1 MARSP
6 KVQVVIDGKDNTK
19 NAFGAIDKS
28 LGALEKRIA
37 SVGKATAGAF
47 AGLVSIATLKRIADI
62 NMEFREL
69 DKVLRQ
75 NTGSLEE
82 FSFAQ
87 EETSR
92 IADELGVSLDQVVNN
107 FGKVNGSLAAL
118 GYSSRDSLKMVETI
132 SKLMSLEGADPGP
145 TIARFNRAMSK
156 GELHGAR
163 FNLMLQDQPAL
174 LDLIAEATGKTITEL
189 RAMSEAGEL
198 TADIMGDSL
207 LQMGAAV
214 DERFSELPKTIEQA
228 TTRIRGNI
236 AEAFRDEDLMQ
247 PIVDGLNEL
256 ADVLKDPS
264 VREGLAALAKT
275 LANAAAGGVTAL
287 SELGYGFDSVSHRAR
302 QLHFMTSQLEDLEH
316 QLKQV
321 DRALSGSGMSATIG
335 SLLPEEY
342 LLKKKAQLEEW
353 VEMARDGQEEAV
365 KLDREIA
372 ALRVQ
377 LSIPIAFRVPFT
389 GTDDVIR
396 QKIAEKESERDIL
409 IERRKEQQ
417 ELERQHQ
424 EMLKAEREEEG
435 KIHRKYVSDLKTYN
449 EQAVKAVEDRGK
461 ELAKAE
467 KDAVKK
473 VLDAKKEAET
483 LLKQFDDIRKDI
495 AGGGDKEPSFAD
507 YQALATSARQ
517 ALAAGDTKT
526 AKEDALAAANLL
538 KELAAAGE
546 NTFGFQG
553 LVKSMQDVAKSATD
567 IEQSNA
573 EAELEKIKAE
583 MAELAEQAAALK
595 EMPVSMQ
602 ADEES
607 LESVKNQIT
616 AILEKLKVEAVI
628 PVRMETSGTAPS
640 ANPVPAFAEGGW
652 TGPGSKYKF
661 AGFVHA
667 DEHVQPKRIV
677 REPGA
682 LQFLEEVRRNGFRN
696 TINRIN
702 NMQIPKLDTGGL
714 VEQVAN
720 IEPRQPQSV
729 GTLNFNL
736 PGGESFS
743 VNTVGDFSEDLRRAA
758 LKYGKPRR

>member
-6 KVQVVIDGKDNTK
+6 KVQLVIDGKDNTK

-28 LGALEKRIA
+28 LSALEKRTA
-37 SVGKATAGAF
+37 SVGKAMAGAF
-47 AGLVSIATLKRIADI
+47 AGLVSLATVKRIANV

-174 LDLIAEATGKTITEL
+174 LDLIAEATGKTIAEL

-198 TADIMGDSL
+198 TAEIMGDSL
-207 LQMGAAV
+207 LQMGTAI
-214 DERFSELPKTIEQA
+214 DERFNELPKTIEQA
-228 TTRIRGNI
+228 TTRIKNNI
-236 AEAFRDEDLMQ
+236 AEAFRDEELMQ
-247 PIVDGLNEL
+247 PVVDSLNGL
-256 ADVLKDPS
+256 ADVLKDPQT
-264 VREGLAALAKT
+264 REGLAALARALVT
-275 LANAAAGGVTAL
+275 VVSVAAEGASAFAEFGDDLGYLAAAATTGTT
-287 SELGYGFDSVSHRAR
+287 EL
-302 QLHFMTSQLEDLEH
+302 
-316 QLKQV
+316 
-321 DRALSGSGMSATIG
+321 DR
-335 SLLPEEY
+335 
-342 LLKKKAQLEEW
+342 
-353 VEMARDGQEEAV
+353 
-365 KLDREIA
+365 LDREIRLLDKSINA
-372 ALRVQ
+372 SWFGTKRSKHIFMSEEEMRLQRKALEAMRQHV
-377 LSIPIAFRVPFT
+377 INEMT
-389 GTDDVIR
+389 GTTAEMREAEEKR
-396 QKIAEKESERDIL
+396 QAMLADERAKED
-409 IERRKEQQ
+409 
-417 ELERQHQ
+417 
-424 EMLKAEREEEG
+424 A
-435 KIHRKYVSDLKTYN
+435 IHRKYVNDLKKAN
-449 EQAVKAVEDRGK
+449 NDAIKAVEDRGK

-467 KDAVKK
+467 KDAAKK
-473 VLDAKKEAET
+473 ILDAKKEAET

-628 PVRMETSGTAPS
+628 PVRMETVDAPE
-640 ANPVPAFAEGGW
+640 VPGFATGGYIR
-652 TGPGSKYKF
+652 GPGTGTSDSIL
-661 AGFVHA
+661 ARLSNGEFVVKA
-667 DEHVQPKRIV
+667 D
-677 REPGA
+677 A
-682 LQFLEEVRRNGFRN
+682 VRRYGADFLH
-696 TINRIN
+696 RIN
-702 NMQIPKLDTGGL
+702 NMQIPKFATGGL

-720 IEPRQPQSV
+720 IDSRQPQSV

-743 VNTVGDFSEDLRRAA
+743 VNTVGDFSDELRRAA
-758 LKYGKPRR
+758 IKYGKPRR

>member
-6 KVQVVIDGKDNTK
+6 KVQLVIDGKDNTK

-28 LGALEKRIA
+28 LGALEKRTA
-37 SVGKATAGAF
+37 SVGKAMAGAF

-82 FSFAQ
+82 FNFAQ
-87 EETSR
+87 DETSR

-174 LDLIAEATGKTITEL
+174 LDLIAEATGKTIAEL

-198 TADIMGDSL
+198 TAEIMGDSL
-207 LQMGAAV
+207 LQMGTAI
-214 DERFSELPKTIEQA
+214 DERFNELPKTIEQA
-228 TTRIRGNI
+228 TTRIKNNI
-236 AEAFRDEDLMQ
+236 AEAFRDEELMQ
-247 PIVDGLNEL
+247 PVVDSLNSL
-256 ADVLKDPS
+256 ADTLKDPDVQS
-264 VREGLAALAKT
+264 GLANLAAGMAGAVKTGAGLAAEFGALGQQAGYW
-275 LANAAAGGVTAL
+275 AASLSGQVT
-287 SELGYGFDSVSHRAR
+287 ELDR
-302 QLHFMTSQLEDLEH
+302 LEAEIKD
-316 QLKQV
+316 V
-321 DRALSGSGMSATIG
+321 DRALKASFLTRPIRYLGTSD
-335 SLLPEEY
+335 EE
-342 LLKKKAQLEEW
+342 LSKIRAQLEK
-353 VEMARDGQEEAV
+353 QKEAV
-365 KLDREIA
+365 INDM
-372 ALRVQ
+372 
-377 LSIPIAFRVPFT
+377 T
-389 GTDDVIR
+389 GTTAAMREAEEQR
-396 QKIAEKESERDIL
+396 QRELAAEKE
-409 IERRKEQQ
+409 KE
-417 ELERQHQ
+417 
-424 EMLKAEREEEG
+424 MA
-435 KIHRKYVSDLKTYN
+435 IHRKYVNDLKKAN
-449 EQAVKAVEDRGK
+449 NDAIKAVEDRGK

-467 KDAVKK
+467 KDAAKK

-517 ALAAGDTKT
+517 ALAAGDTRT

-628 PVRMETSGTAPS
+628 PVRMETSGAAPS

-702 NMQIPKLDTGGL
+702 NMQISKLDTGGL
-714 VEQVAN
+714 AEQVAN